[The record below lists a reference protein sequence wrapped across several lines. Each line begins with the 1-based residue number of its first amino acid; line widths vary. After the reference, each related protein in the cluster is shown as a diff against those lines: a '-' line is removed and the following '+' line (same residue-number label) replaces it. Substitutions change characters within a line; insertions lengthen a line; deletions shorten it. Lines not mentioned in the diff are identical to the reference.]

1 MWSTWL
7 LPWDP
12 SWHRP
17 LPEKIDLTKA
27 VVFWSRL
34 PRRPPRW
41 LLSFRSD
48 SKEGE
53 YNLEI
58 GDRTFEDEEQSYELT
73 SGGQSTTYSQQVTA
87 LSYNEKGSR
96 RLVGSL
102 TWRRWVLHLEV
113 HCIGVLV
120 AGKTG
125 RLAVYRN
132 LMKQL
137 TRWRVI
143 PSYQII
149 CE

>member
-1 MWSTWL
+1 MWTTWL

-17 LPEKIDLTKA
+17 LPEKMDLTKA

-53 YNLEI
+53 YNLKI
-58 GDRTFEDEEQSYELT
+58 WDRTFEDGEQRYMNLHL
-73 SGGQSTTYSQQVTA
+73 A
-87 LSYNEKGSR
+87 GSPQHTHSKSLHFPTMR

-102 TWRRWVLHLEV
+102 SWRRWVLYLEV

-120 AGKTG
+120 TGKTG

-137 TRWRVI
+137 TKWRVI